1 MVKNIKLLIKEDN
14 LDDMEKVALQ
24 VRHFILLI

>member
-24 VRHFILLI
+24 VRHLILLI